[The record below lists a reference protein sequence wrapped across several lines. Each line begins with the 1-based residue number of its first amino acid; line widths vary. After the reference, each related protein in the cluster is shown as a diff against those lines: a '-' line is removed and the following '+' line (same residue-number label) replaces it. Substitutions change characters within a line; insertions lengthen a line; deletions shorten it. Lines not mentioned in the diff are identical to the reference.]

1 MKIGIDARFW
11 SQTGIGRY
19 IREIVGELAKQ
30 DTQNEYV
37 IFLMAG
43 DFDTVTL
50 PSNFK
55 KVKTTIYW
63 HSFSEQLILP
73 ILYLREKLDLLFVP
87 HFNVP
92 IFYPGKFVSTIHDL
106 TVLRVR
112 TGRVTT
118 LPYPIYAIKY
128 LAAFLA
134 HFVAIKR
141 SQKIFTVSQ
150 FVKNDLVQTFKVAP
164 DKIVLTPNAV
174 DGNFYP
180 RPNSEVDVVLQRYK
194 IAKPYLFYVGNG
206 YPHKNLEL
214 LIKAFEIVLKDFP
227 KLTLVLGGKKNF
239 FYNRLEKESASLVVS
254 GRLVCPGFI
263 SDSDLPALYSG
274 AEAFVNPSLYE
285 GFGIQTLEAF
295 ACGCK
300 VICSNA
306 TSLPEI
312 GGDLADYFD
321 PRNIEN
327 MAEVIKKSLIKTS
340 PDFATKAKA
349 RAQEFSWQ
357 SSAQTI
363 LETIKSF
370 KSNNFGVK

>member
-1 MKIGIDARFW
+1 MKVGIDARFW

-37 IFLMAG
+37 VFLMAS
-43 DFDTVTL
+43 DFDSVTL
-50 PSNFK
+50 PANFK
-55 KVKTTIYW
+55 KIKTTIHW

-73 ILYLREKLDLLFVP
+73 MLYLREKLDLLFVP

-92 IFYPGKFVSTIHDL
+92 IFYPGRFVTTIHDL
-106 TVLRVR
+106 TILRVR

-134 HFVAIKR
+134 HLVAIKR
-141 SQKIFTVSQ
+141 SSKIFTVSQ
-150 FVKNDLVQTFKVAP
+150 FVKNDLVQTFKVDPA
-164 DKIVLTPNAV
+164 KIVLTPNAV
-174 DGNFYP
+174 DGSFY
-180 RPNSEVDVVLQRYK
+180 RLQGNEIAAVLARYQ
-194 IAKPYLFYVGNG
+194 IQKPYLFYVGNG
-206 YPHKNLEL
+206 YPHKNLER
-214 LIKAFEIVLKDFP
+214 LIKAFEIVAKDFP

-239 FYNRLEKESASLVVS
+239 FYDRLEKESASLVAS
-254 GRLVCPGFI
+254 GGLVYPGFI
-263 SDSDLPALYSG
+263 NDLDLSALYSG

-306 TSLPEI
+306 TSLPEV

-321 PRNIEN
+321 PRDVNN
-327 MAEVIKKSLIKTS
+327 MAEVIKNALVKTS
-340 PDFATKAKA
+340 PDFAIKAKA

-363 LETIKSF
+363 LKTIKAL
-370 KSNNFGVK
+370 

>member
-30 DTQNEYV
+30 DLQNEYV
-37 IFLMAG
+37 IFLMVS
-43 DFDTVTL
+43 DFDSVTL
-50 PSNFK
+50 PANFK
-55 KVKTTIYW
+55 KIKTTIHW

-73 ILYLREKLDLLFVP
+73 MLYLKEKLDLLFVP

-92 IFYPGKFVSTIHDL
+92 IFYPGKFITTIHDL

-118 LPYPIYAIKY
+118 LPYPVYVVKY
-128 LAAFLA
+128 LGAFLA
-134 HFVAIKR
+134 HLIAIKR

-150 FVKNDLVQTFKVAP
+150 FVKNDIVQTFKVDP
-164 DKIVLTPNAV
+164 KKIVLTPNAV
-174 DGNFYP
+174 DESFY
-180 RPNSEVDVVLQRYK
+180 RRQVNEIEVVLQKYNIRP
-194 IAKPYLFYVGNG
+194 PYLFYVGNG
-206 YPHKNLEL
+206 YPHKNLER
-214 LIKAFEIVLKDFP
+214 LIKAFETVSKDFP

-239 FYNRLEKESASLVVS
+239 FYNRLEKESVSLVTS
-254 GRLVCPGFI
+254 GRLVYPGFI
-263 SDSDLPALYSG
+263 NDSDLPTLYSG

-321 PRNIEN
+321 PRDVKN
-327 MAEVIKKSLIKTS
+327 MAEIIKSALVKTS
-340 PDFATKAKA
+340 PDFLAKA
-349 RAQEFSWQ
+349 TNRVKQFSWR

-363 LETIKSF
+363 LETMKSL
-370 KSNNFGVK
+370 

>member
-1 MKIGIDARFW
+1 MKVGIDARFW

-30 DTQNEYV
+30 DTQNQYV
-37 IFLMAG
+37 IFLMAN
-43 DFDTVTL
+43 DFDSVTL

-55 KVKTTIYW
+55 KIKTTAHW
-63 HSFSEQLILP
+63 HSFSEQIILP
-73 ILYLREKLDLLFVP
+73 MLYLREKLDLLFVP

-92 IFYPGKFVSTIHDL
+92 IFYPGKFVATIHDL

-134 HFVAIKR
+134 HLVAIKR

-150 FVKNDLVQTFKVAP
+150 FVKNDLVQTFKVDP
-164 DKIVLTPNAV
+164 KKIVLTPNAV
-174 DGNFYP
+174 DGSFYQ
-180 RPNSEVDVVLQRYK
+180 RPDNEIVAVLQRYK
-194 IAKPYLFYVGNG
+194 IVKPYLFYVGNG
-206 YPHKNLEL
+206 YPHKNLER

-227 KLTLVLGGKKNF
+227 NLTLVLGGKQNF
-239 FYNRLEKESASLVVS
+239 FYNRLEKESASLVAS
-254 GRLVCPGFI
+254 GRLVYPGFI
-263 SDSDLPALYSG
+263 NDVDLPALYSG

-295 ACGCK
+295 ACVCK

-321 PRNIEN
+321 PRNVNN
-327 MAEVIKKSLIKTS
+327 MAEVIKSALVKTS
-340 PDFATKAKA
+340 SDFVTKAKA
-349 RAQEFSWQ
+349 RANQFSWE

-363 LETIKSF
+363 LETIKSL
-370 KSNNFGVK
+370 